1 MSDLA
6 LPTSLQARL
15 DALPEGLRNHI
26 NRVRDIARDLAGAHA
41 IDQDL
46 AELTAAAHDVARHIP
61 GPHLIEEA
69 ERMGFPVNAVERSV
83 PILLHGP
90 VGAGWLVEEGALND
104 PSVLEGVRWHTTA
117 HPDLAPVG
125 QVVFI
130 ADKLDP
136 HKAKA
141 YPFQAIVRAAAYR
154 DLHEGA
160 LAFLDA
166 MLKLHL
172 DHGDLIHPLCT
183 DTRNAL
189 LLGALGC

>member
-6 LPTSLQARL
+6 LPTTLQARL

-26 NRVRDIARDLAGAHA
+26 NRVRDIARDLASAHA

-61 GPHLIEEA
+61 GPQLIEEA

-90 VGAGWLVEEGALND
+90 VGAGWLAEDGVLSD
-104 PSVLEGVRWHTTA
+104 PGVLEGVRWHTTA

-136 HKAKA
+136 HKANA
-141 YPFQAIVRAAAYR
+141 YPFQDTVRAAAYLNLQ
-154 DLHEGA
+154 DGA
-160 LAFLDA
+160 LAFLDG

-172 DHGDLIHPLCT
+172 DRGDLIHPLCT

>member
-1 MSDLA
+1 MSDLV
-6 LPTSLQARL
+6 LPTALEVRL
-15 DALPEGLRNHI
+15 ASLPEGLRNHI

-61 GPHLIEEA
+61 GRHLIEEA
-69 ERMGFPVNAVERSV
+69 ERMGFAVNAVERRA

-90 VGAGWLVEEGALND
+90 VGAGWLAEEAALDD

-117 HPDLAPVG
+117 HPDLSPVG

-141 YPFQAIVRAAAYR
+141 YPFQDTVRSIAYR

-160 LAFLDA
+160 LTFLDG
-166 MLKLHL
+166 MLKMHL
-172 DHGDLIHPLCT
+172 DRGDLVHPASI
-183 DTRNAL
+183 DSRNAL
-189 LLGALGC
+189 ILGALGC